1 LFLVKMPRF
10 FLFLACVAACL
21 AAALPVRADNPLKIE
36 LVSEVTS
43 IQPGQPFYVGL
54 HLEHPKGYH
63 TYWKF
68 PGIVGVPTAA
78 KWTLP
83 KGFSAGPIEWP
94 EPQRVFMYQIAAQGY
109 HDEVMLPVLIT
120 PPKDLKPG
128 TTVKLAT
135 KASWMCCGQDCNPGF
150 QDLTL
155 ELPVKEATP
164 APDAHWQKRFQLA
177 HQTVP
182 GKLEGWV
189 VSAKREADRVTL
201 LLTAQSEAAQEQCVK
216 VKDATF
222 FTEDGFI
229 NADKEQ
235 HFAKPRP
242 GVITIGLVVSEYATN
257 PSPKQFT
264 GVIRSPQGWA
274 PDARSHSVR
283 VVAPLLP

>member
-1 LFLVKMPRF
+1 MPRIS
-10 FLFLACVAACL
+10 LFLACVAACL
-21 AAALPVRADNPLKIE
+21 AAAWPVRADNPLRIA

-43 IQPGQPFYVGL
+43 IQPGQSFYVGL
-54 HLEHPKGYH
+54 HLQHPQGYH

-68 PGIVGVPTAA
+68 PGIVGVPTGA

-83 KGFSAGPIEWP
+83 EGFTAGPIEWP

-109 HDEVMLPVLIT
+109 HDEVMLPIRIT

-128 TTVKLAT
+128 TMVKLAA

-155 ELPVKEATP
+155 ELPVKEVVP
-164 APDAHWQKRFQLA
+164 AKDERWQKLFQIA

-182 GKLEGWV
+182 GKLEGWQ
-189 VSAKREADRVTL
+189 VSAKREGDHVQLR
-201 LLTAQSEAAQEQCVK
+201 LTAQTEAAQQQCARI
-216 VKDATF
+216 KDATF

-235 HFAKPRP
+235 HFAKPKP
-242 GVITIGLVVSEYATN
+242 GVITIALIVSEYATN
-257 PSPKQFT
+257 PNAKQFA
-264 GVIRSPQGWA
+264 GVIRTPQGWA
-274 PDARSHSVR
+274 PDARSHSVS
-283 VVAPLLP
+283 VVLPLLP